1 MKNLQKVRVQ
11 RTERRNPQDLGLQ
24 SCLRSIHWQYKCE
37 TMVRTPGNREE
48 QRRGAGLQSVSHPR
62 AQLYFSRPLNKAMS
76 VLATDSSLISRVSR
90 SVAASWEDE
99 GGRKNG

>member
-1 MKNLQKVRVQ
+1 
-11 RTERRNPQDLGLQ
+11 
-24 SCLRSIHWQYKCE
+24 
-37 TMVRTPGNREE
+37 MVRTPGNREE